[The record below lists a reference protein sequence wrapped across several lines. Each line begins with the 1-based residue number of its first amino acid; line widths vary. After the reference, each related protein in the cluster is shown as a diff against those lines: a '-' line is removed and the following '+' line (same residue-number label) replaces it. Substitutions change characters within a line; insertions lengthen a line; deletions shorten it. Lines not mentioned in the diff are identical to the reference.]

1 MIPHKTNRG
10 QAALE
15 RLKAFEGIPPP
26 YDLMKR
32 AVVPDALKCV
42 RLVCNGTRS
51 IMALAT
57 HVRRLF
63 SVWTGCCACS
73 LSTSAASWATSLHV
87 WAGSTKPRWRSWRL
101 SARSSPTRS
110 TSKRRKT
117 SPLARRSQLRCD
129 DIPTQ
134 HNRLTSRVSHA
145 SRVALQTVVALK
157 TDTSRPERLAPLR
170 RATHRSPCVL
180 LCPSLNSSYCGAPL
194 LAGGDRGC
202 GSGTLVEAAEVAL
215 KRCVAP
221 TSLTREWC
229 SSDSSCRHTC
239 SLQTCQR
246 CRRRC

>member
-1 MIPHKTNRG
+1 MIPHKTKRG

-42 RLVCNGTRS
+42 HLVCNSTRS

-57 HVRRLF
+57 NVRRLF
-63 SVWTGCCACS
+63 SVWTGSCAFS

-101 SARSSPTRS
+101 SVRSSPTRS

-117 SPLARRSQLRCD
+117 SLLARRSQLRCD

-145 SRVALQTVVALK
+145 LRAALQTVVALK
-157 TDTSRPERLAPLR
+157 YLAASERLAPLR

-180 LCPSLNSSYCGAPL
+180 LCPSLNSRL
-194 LAGGDRGC
+194 LRGSASC
-202 GSGTLVEAAEVAL
+202 WWGSGMRLGNARRGGRGSAETVCRPYVPDARVVLV
-215 KRCVAP
+215 
-221 TSLTREWC
+221 
-229 SSDSSCRHTC
+229 
-239 SLQTCQR
+239 
-246 CRRRC
+246 